1 MDQQKLQTA
10 LAADKSV
17 DKIKT
22 ALGDQFKEGD
32 TLKVKTHDHGISATW
47 HRPSDGQRV
56 TANVKTDCTKTPV
69 TADKKLTGAPENK

>member
-10 LAADKSV
+10 LATDKAV
-17 DKIKT
+17 DKIKA

-32 TLKVKTHDHGISATW
+32 TLKVKEHDHGTSATW

-56 TANVKTDCTKTPV
+56 TANQARSPEDSGHGRQE
-69 TADKKLTGAPENK
+69 ADWRA